1 MKRLLFIPIFVYL
14 FVVEVF
20 SQTVSLRGS
29 IIDAETG
36 ENLPFASVVLFKK
49 DSVYFSGTTSDVV
62 GEFLISNLTTERY
75 RIKISFVGYETF
87 EIVKD
92 ILSDTNLGKIKLKME
107 SVILEDAVVTMTRPV
122 IEQKID
128 KTVVNVSNSIAAEGN
143 SAFDMLRNSPGV
155 TIDSEGNVQ
164 LNGKS
169 VSIWIDGRPSY
180 LSGKDLEAY
189 LNAIEATS
197 LDKIELISNPSA
209 KYDAEGGGGIIDLK
223 IKKNRLSGFNG
234 SIRTGHEG
242 KIFNKK
248 YYHYTNASVNLNY
261 RSKISNTFF
270 SYSPNFGSDF
280 TEFKSDFYDITQKNW
295 KQTSSALSQSNNSRH
310 SLRLG
315 TDFFINKRNTIGFI
329 VNSFFSTTQANQKP
343 NFTYN
348 QTFVN
353 DTLQETSNTLINS
366 KINTN
371 NVSANLNYTS
381 VFDEEKNSELTVNLD
396 YLYWSSKDSSYN
408 DNRYFKGDGI
418 SVSRQPLIFLQD
430 MQQDINVYSVK
441 ADFQHTFIKKLL
453 FESGL
458 KASVSQTKNTFL
470 RENFESN
477 VWLKDITHSSDFC
490 YTEQIYA
497 LYASLGAQLNTKWS
511 LKGGLRG
518 EYTYNI
524 GDWITQNRK
533 TYRNYFDIFPTIFA
547 SYQHSEKYNFAL
559 SYTMRIGRPSYGQL
573 KPFRSY
579 IDENTAVE
587 GNPELLPQKTHHVAF
602 KTSLISYFNI
612 NLNYHH
618 TTNLPSQILTFD
630 GKEKVYKWA
639 NWGKQNALYLGL
651 ACSEYPLVKNRLT
664 MSLYADLGYV
674 DERNKKKDFRNQSF
688 FSSFYG
694 NLTLILPKDWK
705 IEAYG
710 WGNTGGSTG
719 YFKYT
724 SQGMLSFAVRKSFLE
739 QKLQLNL
746 KFENILNTN
755 NSDLNYQQGNIK
767 YNIRQIYSAPS
778 FGLSISYNFGKVTHT
793 KYRKVGEVEESSR
806 LGSGK

>member
-29 IIDAETG
+29 IIDAESG

-234 SIRTGHEG
+234 SIRAGHDGE
-242 KIFNKK
+242 IFNKK

-651 ACSEYPLVKNRLT
+651 ACSEFPLVKNRLT

-724 SQGMLSFAVRKSFLE
+724 SQGMLSFAIRKSFLE
-739 QKLQLNL
+739 QKLRLNL

-778 FGLSISYNFGKVTHT
+778 FGLSISYNFGKVTQT

-806 LGSGK
+806 FGSGK

>member
-1 MKRLLFIPIFVYL
+1 MKRNFLIFAFLLFISDMFAQT
-14 FVVEVF
+14 F
-20 SQTVSLRGS
+20 SLKGS
-29 IIDAETG
+29 VISEETG
-36 ENLPFASVVLFKK
+36 EKLAFASVVLYEN
-49 DSVYFSGTTSDVV
+49 DSIYKSGTTTNTD
-62 GEFLISNLTTERY
+62 GEFIIVNLQKDTY
-75 RIKISFVGYETF
+75 RINISFVGYETF
-87 EIVKD
+87 EIVKN
-92 ILSDTNLGKIKLKME
+92 ISTNINLGKIKLKTE
-107 SVILEDAVVTMTRPV
+107 SVVLDDAVVTMTLPV

-128 KTVVNVSNSIAAEGN
+128 KTVVNVANSVTAESNNAL
-143 SAFDMLRNSPGV
+143 DMLRNSPGV
-155 TIDSEGNVQ
+155 TIDNEGNIQ

-169 VSIWIDGRPSY
+169 VSIWIDGRPSH

-189 LNAIEATS
+189 LNGIEATS

-209 KYDAEGGGGIIDLK
+209 KYDAEGSGGIIDLK

-234 SIRTGHEG
+234 SIRAGHDG

-270 SYSPNFGSDF
+270 SYAPNFGSDF

-295 KQTSSALSQSNNSRH
+295 KQISSALSQSNNSRH

-329 VNSFFSTTQANQKP
+329 VNSFFSNRQSNQNP

-366 KINTN
+366 IINTN
-371 NVSANLNYTS
+371 NVSTNLNYTS
-381 VFDEEKNSELTVNLD
+381 VFDEEKNSELTINLD
-396 YLYWSSKDSSYN
+396 YLYWISKDSSYN
-408 DNRYFKGDGI
+408 DNRYFKGDGV

-430 MQQDINVYSVK
+430 MQQAINVYSVK

-458 KASVSQTKNTFL
+458 KASISQTKNTFL
-470 RENFESN
+470 RENFESD
-477 VWLKDITHSSDFC
+477 VWSKDINRSSDFC

-497 LYASLGAQLNTKWS
+497 LYASLGAQINTKWS

-559 SYTMRIGRPSYGQL
+559 SYTMRIGRPSYWQL

-587 GNPELLPQKTHHVAF
+587 GNPELLPQKTHHIAF
-602 KTSLISYFNI
+602 KTSLIRYFNI

-618 TTNLPSQILTFD
+618 TTNLSSQILTFD

-651 ACSEYPLVKNRLT
+651 ACSEFPLVKNRLT
-664 MSLYADLGYV
+664 MSLYADLGYS
-674 DERNKKKDFRNQSF
+674 DEINQKKDFRNQSF

-710 WGNTGGSTG
+710 WGHTGGSMG

-724 SQGMLSFAVRKSFLE
+724 SQGMLSFGIRKSFLE
-739 QKLQLNL
+739 QKLRLNL

-767 YNIRQIYSAPS
+767 YNIKQIYSAPS
-778 FGLSISYNFGKVTHT
+778 FGLSISYNFGKATQS

>member
-29 IIDAETG
+29 IIDAESG

-107 SVILEDAVVTMTRPV
+107 SVILEDAIVTMTRPV

-234 SIRTGHEG
+234 SIRAGHDG

-651 ACSEYPLVKNRLT
+651 ACSEFPLVKNRLT

-724 SQGMLSFAVRKSFLE
+724 SQGMLSFAIRKSFLE
-739 QKLQLNL
+739 QKLRLNL

-778 FGLSISYNFGKVTHT
+778 FGLSISYNFGKVTQT

-806 LGSGK
+806 FGSGK

>member
-1 MKRLLFIPIFVYL
+1 MKHIFLVFTFSLFISN
-14 FVVEVF
+14 VF
-20 SQTVSLRGS
+20 AQTFSLKGNVIS
-29 IIDAETG
+29 EETG
-36 ENLPFASVVLFKK
+36 EKLAFASVVLYEN
-49 DSVYFSGTTSDVV
+49 DSIYKSGTTTNTN
-62 GEFLISNLTTERY
+62 GEFIIANLQKNTY
-75 RIKISFVGYETF
+75 RINISFVGYETF

-92 ILSDTNLGKIKLKME
+92 ILSDTNLGKIKLKTE
-107 SVILEDAVVTMTRPV
+107 SVILDDAVVTMTLPV

-128 KTVVNVSNSIAAEGN
+128 KTVINVANSVTAESSN
-143 SAFDMLRNSPGV
+143 AFDMLRNSPGV
-155 TIDSEGNVQ
+155 TIDNEGNIQ

-169 VSIWIDGRPSY
+169 VSIWVDGRPSH

-189 LNAIEATS
+189 LSGIEATS

-209 KYDAEGGGGIIDLK
+209 KYDAEGSGGIIDLK

-234 SIRTGHEG
+234 SIRAGHDG
-242 KIFNKK
+242 KVFNKK

-270 SYSPNFGSDF
+270 SYAPNFGSDF
-280 TEFKSDFYDITQKNW
+280 TDYKSDFYDITQKNW
-295 KQTSSALSQSNNSRH
+295 KQTSNALSQSNNSGH

-315 TDFFINKRNTIGFI
+315 TDFFINKKNTIGFI
-329 VNSFFSTTQANQKP
+329 VNSFFSNRQSNQKP

-366 KINTN
+366 IINTKN
-371 NVSANLNYTS
+371 ISANLNYTS
-381 VFDEEKNSELTVNLD
+381 VFDEEKSSELTVNLD
-396 YLYWSSKDSSYN
+396 YLYWISKDSSYN

-430 MQQDINVYSVK
+430 MQQAINVYSVK

-458 KASVSQTKNTFL
+458 KASISQTKNTFL
-470 RENFESN
+470 RENFESD
-477 VWLKDITHSSDFC
+477 VWSKDINRSSDFC

-497 LYASLGAQLNTKWS
+497 LYASLGAQINTKWS

-559 SYTMRIGRPSYGQL
+559 SYTMRIGRPSYWQL

-587 GNPELLPQKTHHVAF
+587 GNPELLPQKTHHIAF
-602 KTSLISYFNI
+602 KTSLIRYFNI

-618 TTNLPSQILTFD
+618 TTNLSSQILTFD

-651 ACSEYPLVKNRLT
+651 ACSEFPLVKNRLT
-664 MSLYADLGYV
+664 MSLYADLGYN
-674 DERNKKKDFRNQSF
+674 DEINQKKDFRNQLF

-710 WGNTGGSTG
+710 WGHTGGSMG

-724 SQGMLSFAVRKSFLE
+724 SQGMLSFGIRKSFLE
-739 QKLQLNL
+739 QKLRLNL

-767 YNIRQIYSAPS
+767 YNIKQIYSAPS
-778 FGLSISYNFGKVTHT
+778 FGLSISYNFGKATQS

>member
-1 MKRLLFIPIFVYL
+1 MKRNFLIFAFLLFISDMFAQT
-14 FVVEVF
+14 F
-20 SQTVSLRGS
+20 SLKGS
-29 IIDAETG
+29 VISEETG
-36 ENLPFASVVLFKK
+36 EKLAFASVVLYEN
-49 DSVYFSGTTSDVV
+49 DSIYKSGTTTNTD
-62 GEFLISNLTTERY
+62 GEFIIANLQKNTY
-75 RIKISFVGYETF
+75 RIKISFVGYEIF

-92 ILSDTNLGKIKLKME
+92 IFSDTDLGKIKLKTE

-128 KTVVNVSNSIAAEGN
+128 KTVVNVSNSVAAEGN

-164 LNGKS
+164 LNGKAVS
-169 VSIWIDGRPSY
+169 VWIDGRPSY

-234 SIRTGHEG
+234 SIRAGHDG

-280 TEFKSDFYDITQKNW
+280 TEFKSDFYDIAQKNW
-295 KQTSSALSQSNNSRH
+295 KQISNALSQSNSSRH

-329 VNSFFSTTQANQKP
+329 VNSFLGNNQSNQKP
-343 NFTYN
+343 NSTYN

-366 KINTN
+366 IINTN

-408 DNRYFKGDGI
+408 DNRYFKGDGV
-418 SVSRQPLIFLQD
+418 SASRQPLTFLQD
-430 MQQDINVYSVK
+430 MQQDINVYSIK

-458 KASVSQTKNTFL
+458 KVSVSQTKNTFL
-470 RENFESN
+470 RENFEAN
-477 VWLKDITHSSDFC
+477 VWLKDINRSSDFC

-497 LYASLGAQLNTKWS
+497 LYASLGAQFNTKWS

-524 GDWITQNRK
+524 GDWITQSRK

-559 SYTMRIGRPSYGQL
+559 SYTMRIGRPSYWQL

-579 IDENTAVE
+579 IDENTVVE
-587 GNPELLPQKTHHVAF
+587 GNPELLPQRTHHVAF

-630 GKEKVYKWA
+630 GKEKVYKWE